1 MSDELQYPELTELI
15 IEPNY
20 EILWYYYVPLLNR
33 EHWDGIEY
41 DDIMYDW
48 AELDYRFGVEY
59 NPIPEPA
66 DAGITIGIF
75 LISFIFVSLWI
86 KKFF

>member
-1 MSDELQYPELTELI
+1 MSHEITTRPLPIINPEPE
-15 IEPNY
+15 Y
-20 EILWYYYVPLLNR
+20 EWYYFIPLLDR
-33 EHWDGIEY
+33 KEWDGIEY
-41 DDIMYDW
+41 DQIKYDW
-48 AELDYRFGVEY
+48 NELDYRFGVEY

-66 DAGITIGIF
+66 DAGVTIGIF